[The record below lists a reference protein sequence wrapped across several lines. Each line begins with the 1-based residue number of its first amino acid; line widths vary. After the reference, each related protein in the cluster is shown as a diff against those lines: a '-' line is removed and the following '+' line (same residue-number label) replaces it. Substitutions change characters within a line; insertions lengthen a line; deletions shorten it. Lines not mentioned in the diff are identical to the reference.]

1 MSVRQKQEESKKK
14 MEKEH
19 DELTQRKIENIRPY
33 RFQKGQSG
41 NPKGRKPLS
50 IKSVCDALKKDG
62 YKIPKQE
69 DIAKSYLY
77 VLALD
82 ELKLKEIINDKEQ
95 PMLVRVVARNVL
107 GGKGFDIAERMIDR
121 ALGKVGQKLDI
132 TSGGEKLKQEPL
144 TIEVID
150 SRSQVDERTDE

>member
-62 YKIPKQE
+62 YKFLFVADNPYNQITKLRVNCLMQ
-69 DIAKSYLY
+69 
-77 VLALD
+77 LALF
-82 ELKLKEIINDKEQ
+82 LCFK
-95 PMLVRVVARNVL
+95 RFFR
-107 GGKGFDIAERMIDR
+107 
-121 ALGKVGQKLDI
+121 
-132 TSGGEKLKQEPL
+132 
-144 TIEVID
+144 
-150 SRSQVDERTDE
+150 

>member
-1 MSVRQKQEESKKK
+1 

-33 RFQKGQSG
+33 RFQKGVSG
-41 NPKGRKPLS
+41 NPQGRKPLS
-50 IKSVCDALKKDG
+50 IKSVCDTLKKEG

-77 VLALD
+77 VLTLD
-82 ELKLKEIINDKEQ
+82 EGKLKQIIADVEQ
-95 PMLVRVVARNVL
+95 PMLIRVVARNVL

-132 TSGGEKLKQEPL
+132 TSGGEKIKNEPL

-150 SRSQVDERTDE
+150 SRMQVDERTDE